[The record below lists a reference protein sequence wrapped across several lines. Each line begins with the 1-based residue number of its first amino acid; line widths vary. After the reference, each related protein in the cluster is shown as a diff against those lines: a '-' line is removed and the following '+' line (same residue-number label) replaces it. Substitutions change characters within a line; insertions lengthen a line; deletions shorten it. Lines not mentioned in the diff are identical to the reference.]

1 MSLLTLEQLRAA
13 IDAAVPPLG
22 GPPKVQGPALNAV
35 LRGLADELARAE
47 APAPAAPSRYEEVL
61 HFPGEPLFHDTVF
74 EPGVLRAVQASA
86 GVARLEVAVGP
97 ADFVELLA
105 APATTAQ
112 PGLAL
117 PVGPLTYRLT
127 FADDAGGYAAIKQVI
142 EIQSILAK

>member
-35 LRGLADELARAE
+35 LRGLADELTRAE
-47 APAPAAPSRYEEVL
+47 APTAPSRYEEVI
-61 HFPGEPLFHDTVF
+61 HFPGQPLFHDTVF
-74 EPGVLRAVQASA
+74 EPGVLLLVQASA
-86 GVARLEVAVGP
+86 GVARLEVAVGA

-105 APATTAQ
+105 APATTAA
-112 PGLAL
+112 PHLAL

-127 FADDAGGYAAIKQVI
+127 FAPDAGGYAAIKQQI
-142 EIQSILAK
+142 EIQ

>member
-1 MSLLTLEQLRAA
+1 MSLLTIEQLRAA
-13 IDAAVPPLG
+13 IDEAVPPLG
-22 GPPKVQGPALNAV
+22 GPPKVQGSALNAV
-35 LRGLADELARAE
+35 LRGIADELVRAE
-47 APAPAAPSRYEEVL
+47 APAPAAPRRYEEVL

-74 EPGVLRAVQASA
+74 EPGVLLQVQASA

-127 FADDAGGYAAIKQVI
+127 FADGAAGYAAIKQVI
-142 EIQSILAK
+142 EIK